1 MKFALKSNYKT
12 SPGQEQA
19 ISEIVSGFSQFKKET
34 LLGITGSG
42 KTFVMANVIQKLQK
56 PTLIIA
62 HNKTLAAQLYTELS
76 EFFPENRVEYFVSY
90 YDYYQPES
98 YIPTTDTYIE
108 KDSAVNEQIEK
119 MRLHAV
125 SSLLSRK
132 DTIVVASISCIY
144 GIGNPDDFMKMS
156 VHLRKNAG
164 MSRKALLSSL
174 VEIQY
179 QRNDQNLEPGK
190 FRVRGDTID
199 VIPAYESNIIRME
212 LDGETIGSIKEIDS
226 LTGDVVTSIDDII
239 IYPARQFVVPPE
251 KHQAAIE
258 SIKQELAQQLP
269 RLGALEAQR
278 LERRVKYDLEMI
290 KEMGYTSGIENYS
303 RHFDGR
309 SPGQPPHV
317 LIDYFPKDFLMIIDE
332 SHQTIPQ
339 ARAMYNGDFMRKKN
353 LVDFGFRLPSA
364 FDNRPLK
371 FEEFEAKMGTTL
383 FVSATPAQYELG
395 KSGRK
400 VDLITRPTG
409 LLDPLVEVRKMEGQM
424 KYLMELSKATI
435 AMNNRVLITTLTKRS
450 AEDLTDYLAKE
461 GFKVRY
467 LHSEIESLE
476 RIELIRQL
484 RAKEFDIL
492 VGINLL
498 REGLD
503 IPEVGTIFILD
514 ADKEGFLRD
523 ARSLIQTIG
532 RAARN
537 VDGRV
542 VLFADS
548 MTDSMKEAIQIT
560 QQRRLAQMK
569 YNKKYNIIPKTIV
582 KKIEAKRGDMKG
594 VKHLGRSD
602 IQKELAKM
610 DAQMKVFAENLEF
623 EKAIEMRDRIEDMKK
638 HASRLVK

>member
-19 ISEIVSGFSQFKKET
+19 ISEIVSGFSQFQKET

-108 KDSAVNEQIEK
+108 KDSSVNEQIEK

-156 VHLRKNAG
+156 VHLSKSAVI
-164 MSRKALLSSL
+164 SRKGLLSSL

-199 VIPAYESNIIRME
+199 VIPAYESSIIRIE
-212 LDGETIGSIKEIDS
+212 LEGDKIGSIKEIDS
-226 LTGDVVTSIDDII
+226 VTGDMVVKIDDII
-239 IYPARQFVVPPE
+239 IYPARQFVIPPE
-251 KHQAAIE
+251 KQQAAMG
-258 SIKQELAQQLP
+258 SIREELAQQLP

-409 LLDPLVEVRKMEGQM
+409 LLDPIVEVRKMEGQM
-424 KYLMELSKATI
+424 KYLMEQSKATI

-537 VDGRV
+537 VEGRV
-542 VLFADS
+542 VLFADV
-548 MTDSMKEAIQIT
+548 MTDSMKEAIRIT

-569 YNKKYNIIPKTIV
+569 YNKKYNITPKTIV
-582 KKIEAKRGDMKG
+582 KKIEAKKGEMKG
-594 VKHLGRSD
+594 IKHLGKSD

-623 EKAIEMRDRIEDMKK
+623 EKAIAMRDRIEDMKK
-638 HASRLVK
+638 QAGRLVK

>member
-1 MKFALKSNYKT
+1 MKFALKSSYKT

-76 EFFPENRVEYFVSY
+76 EFFPENRVEYFISY

-424 KYLMELSKATI
+424 KYLMEQSKATI

>member
-1 MKFALKSNYKT
+1 MKFALKSSYKT

-179 QRNDQNLEPGK
+179 RRNDQNLEPGK

-548 MTDSMKEAIQIT
+548 MTDSMKESIQIT